1 VPGWRIDKLSKNVS
15 EAAELTEA
23 IITREGG

>member
-1 VPGWRIDKLSKNVS
+1 VPGWHIDELGKSVS

-23 IITREGG
+23 VITREGG

>member
-1 VPGWRIDKLSKNVS
+1 VLGWHIDEFSKSVS

-23 IITREGG
+23 VITREGG